1 MIWRRIILVYILKK
15 TSLSCNI
22 LIYEK
27 NSYLIKNYFPILN
40 SEYQHMT
47 LNQRKRIE
55 YKYFSVILESSNPL
69 IIKHSEI
76 DKYVIPVLDQLHYP
90 EENISNIFLNE
101 VFEQNKEQK
110 VIDDKLESIILAIDN
125 SNLNI
130 PIETDYI
137 VWKDVSP
144 DNEEGKIKPS
154 IYFFDP
160 SVRKPITL
168 DLIFD
173 SYKELNDYAE
183 LKKNLMNKIIKIEE
197 EKKRKYKSN
206 INIEDLLLSLATSLQ
221 KHKEI
226 LDNDQALDHE
236 LFSLRDKSYELIN
249 ETDNNSKR
257 GAETTDKSKFTI
269 DDIIGSIGQHSYDA
283 VEMEREKEEKK
294 NQIDE
299 TVILN
304 DMERVYK
311 SIVEQEENSFSTK
324 ILEDYKKS

>member
-1 MIWRRIILVYILKK
+1 MK
-15 TSLSCNI
+15 
-22 LIYEK
+22 
-27 NSYLIKNYFPILN
+27 F
-40 SEYQHMT
+40 
-47 LNQRKRIE
+47 
-55 YKYFSVILESSNPL
+55 F
-69 IIKHSEI
+69 
-76 DKYVIPVLDQLHYP
+76 D
-90 EENISNIFLNE
+90 
-101 VFEQNKEQK
+101 QNKEQK

-144 DNEEGKIKPS
+144 DDEEGKIKPS

-160 SVRKPITL
+160 SIRKPITL

-226 LDNDQALDHE
+226 LDNDQALDRE
-236 LFSLRDKSYELIN
+236 LSSLKDKSYELIN
-249 ETDNNSKR
+249 ETENNSKQSIL
-257 GAETTDKSKFTI
+257 GETTEKSKITI
-269 DDIIGSIGQHSYDA
+269 DDIIGSISQNSYDA
-283 VEMEREKEEKK
+283 GEIEKDKEEKK
-294 NQIDE
+294 RIRLMKQ
-299 TVILN
+299 
-304 DMERVYK
+304 
-311 SIVEQEENSFSTK
+311 
-324 ILEDYKKS
+324 